1 MRKNLKFYVIL
12 FALICICFG
21 LFFLL
26 ANIQRLLVHEKP
38 LEHADAIVVLGGGTG
53 SRVKKA
59 VDLYVQGVSDVL
71 IMTGGP
77 KFSSSEAQFMKDFAI
92 DLGVRSEDV
101 VIETQSLSTM
111 DHVFYLEDIFKEKN
125 IQSIVIVT
133 SLFHTSRAYN
143 VFFEFYKSK
152 LEIGVLGAEDGV
164 DYSRWW
170 TRSED
175 IEKIIIELQKYIW
188 YKFFY

>member
-1 MRKNLKFYVIL
+1 MRKNLKFYVII
-12 FALICICFG
+12 FIFTCICFG
-21 LFFLL
+21 LLFLF
-26 ANIQRLLVHEKP
+26 ANIQRLLVYEKS

-77 KFSSSEAQFMKDFAI
+77 KFSSSEAQFMKDYAVA
-92 DLGVRSEDV
+92 LGVRSEDV
-101 VIETQSLSTM
+101 IIETQSLSTL